1 MAVMSGTLLT
11 DGKKGE
17 ATSSAWA
24 VSRNSSTTRCAGA
37 KRSPITA
44 MNSASK
50 ELRSNNIEGGATM
63 RKDYD
68 EMYRLLNEANE
79 AKDRLARLADKLESK
94 GYHRKARS
102 CMALVYKIE
111 EWQNRG

>member
-1 MAVMSGTLLT
+1 
-11 DGKKGE
+11 
-17 ATSSAWA
+17 
-24 VSRNSSTTRCAGA
+24 
-37 KRSPITA
+37 
-44 MNSASK
+44 
-50 ELRSNNIEGGATM
+50 M